1 MEKNVREGDITA
13 ATSHSQ
19 EEEVAMQANAIDEN
33 LDNNMEELNAPMK
46 IIHESIKIIPLGH
59 AYGL

>member
-1 MEKNVREGDITA
+1 MEKNVREGDITT

-19 EEEVAMQANAIDEN
+19 EEEVAMQANAIDEK